1 MGFPGDSVVK
11 NPPSGAG
18 DARDV
23 DLLPELGRSPEG
35 GNGNPLKYSCWDYL
49 MDRGAWR
56 AIVHWAANQLSK
68 QANNVRMCINRI
80 LLMVF
85 THCHNE
91 TKTFW
96 FITLALVMD
105 R

>member
-1 MGFPGDSVVK
+1 MVK

-23 DLLPELGRSPEG
+23 GLLPELGRSPEG
-35 GNGNPLKYSCWDYL
+35 GNGNPLKYSRWDYL